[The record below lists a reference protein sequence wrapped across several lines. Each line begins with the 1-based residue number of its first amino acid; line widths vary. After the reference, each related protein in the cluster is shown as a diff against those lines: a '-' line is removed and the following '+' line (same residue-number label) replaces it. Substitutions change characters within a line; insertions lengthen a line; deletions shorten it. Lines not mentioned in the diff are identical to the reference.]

1 MAKTSIVIVGQ
12 TPPPWHGQAVA
23 TAMLFEHRW
32 QDLDVACVR
41 MAYSD
46 EMERIGKVDLRKIRH
61 LWQLVRE
68 TRRLLKA
75 RPGSILLYPPASPHW
90 VPFLRDVA
98 YLSCVRYLAGKTA
111 FIFHAGGFGEFMAGS
126 RVRSWLARKAYGRPE
141 LCLEVAK
148 EEVPPHRVLSA
159 DRWCWTPYGIEVPG
173 VSRVA
178 KGPEDPAVVLFVGSL
193 QEGKGVL
200 EVLRTAAVLKGRG
213 KEGNFRFRLVGK
225 WFSEGFRKKT
235 LALVSELGVG
245 GMVEFPGQLTG
256 DEKWEA
262 FRRAD
267 IFFFPTHY
275 ASEAFPIVVIEA
287 LGSGLPVVATDW
299 RGVPSIV
306 EGCGVAE
313 ILPIRQPEAFADG
326 LLSVRERLGDAPG
339 IAEKARGFYEG
350 RYLPAHFLKR
360 VEDELHVLAP
370 SSPEDHVPGR
380 PNSPG
385 HSLEVLQVFNQYLER
400 GGEELWVDEVLR
412 LAPEDVRVSNLRFQS
427 RTWTERG
434 KPSRLR
440 QARLL
445 WNNPGSRERLREEV
459 IRMKPDALVFHN
471 VLPVGSFG
479 VYEEASSLG
488 IPVVQYI
495 HNFRPFSPSGTLWV
509 NGRTND
515 GALRGKVLPEVVNA
529 AWEGSFPRTALLAWY
544 LARFRRRGG
553 LDLVRRWVAVSEF
566 MRSKF
571 IEAGIPP
578 ERIVTLRHC
587 WQPRNTDPQAEEGDY
602 YLFLGRLV
610 TEKGLPVLLESWR
623 RLEATMGPACPRL
636 IIAGTGPEEARV
648 HNQAMRSRSVRFVG
662 FVTGQQKAELLRHCR
677 GLIMPSIW
685 WEPLGLT
692 VYEAYDFHRP
702 VLAARS
708 GGLVETVIHGRTGLL
723 HEPGSVDSLV
733 ESLKAAEE
741 LGSRSRAKMGIRGRR
756 WLEKEACPD
765 TWGRA
770 FKSVLDQALDRG

>member
-1 MAKTSIVIVGQ
+1 MG
-12 TPPPWHGQAVA
+12 G
-23 TAMLFEHRW
+23 
-32 QDLDVACVR
+32 
-41 MAYSD
+41 
-46 EMERIGKVDLRKIRH
+46 
-61 LWQLVRE
+61 
-68 TRRLLKA
+68 
-75 RPGSILLYPPASPHW
+75 
-90 VPFLRDVA
+90 VP
-98 YLSCVRYLAGKTA
+98 
-111 FIFHAGGFGEFMAGS
+111 AGGYLF
-126 RVRSWLARKAYGRPE
+126 L
-141 LCLEVAK
+141 
-148 EEVPPHRVLSA
+148 PH
-159 DRWCWTPYGIEVPG
+159 P
-173 VSRVA
+173 
-178 KGPEDPAVVLFVGSL
+178 
-193 QEGKGVL
+193 
-200 EVLRTAAVLKGRG
+200 
-213 KEGNFRFRLVGK
+213 
-225 WFSEGFRKKT
+225 
-235 LALVSELGVG
+235 
-245 GMVEFPGQLTG
+245 
-256 DEKWEA
+256 
-262 FRRAD
+262 
-267 IFFFPTHY
+267 
-275 ASEAFPIVVIEA
+275 FPIVVIEA

-412 LAPEDVRVSNLRFQS
+412 LAPDDVRVSNLRFQS

-479 VYEEASSLG
+479 LYEEASSLG

-544 LARFRRRGG
+544 LARFRRGGG

-566 MRSKF
+566 MRLKF

-587 WQPRNTDPQAEEGDY
+587 WQPGNTDPQAEEGDY

-610 TEKGLPVLLESWR
+610 PEKGLPVLLESWR
-623 RLEATMGPACPRL
+623 RLEDHLGSACPRL
-636 IIAGTGPEEARV
+636 IIAGTGPEEARI
-648 HNQAMRSRSVRFVG
+648 HNQTMRSRNVRFAG
-662 FVTGQQKAELLRHCR
+662 FVSGREKADLLQHCR
-677 GLIMPSIW
+677 GLVMPSLW

-692 VYEAYDFHRP
+692 VYEAYDFRRP

-708 GGLVETVIHGRTGLL
+708 GGLTETVIDGQTGLL
-723 HEPGSVDSLV
+723 HEPGSADSLAQSV
-733 ESLKAAEE
+733 IALEAAGPEA
-741 LGSRSRAKMGIRGRR
+741 RSRMGNAGRE
-756 WLEKEACPD
+756 WLEKEADPED
-765 TWGRA
+765 WK
-770 FKSVLDQALDRG
+770 KSFRDIIAQSIHR